1 MLRSPRSCDR
11 DSGSGNSSRSRSNS
25 RGQHSKHLCPA
36 KASELSATEGEETA
50 KTSDGAS
57 SRKSSTRCSSTSPR
71 SQDRRVCAAS
81 MASGYGDGA
90 NSNDRC
96 SSNSSAVRELIDLDS
111 EEDDDCL
118 FIGRRDAAPV
128 AATDSEAER
137 LLGVHHNGCPRRAND
152 SGRSTPLPFDYSL
165 RGAPSHQRHQQSPLL
180 PIRLLPCSPRGAAE
194 TAEATTVEAAGG
206 FRLSPT
212 AASASSAPASAAATT
227 VEGVSVDSSD
237 DEPELCGFRAPTS
250 ARASVFAA
258 DQQQQR
264 LQHET
269 ICDRDTAAFLWGE
282 IGRDERSATRMSH
295 RTFPPA
301 AVTAEGHLAAAA
313 TNRAAAAPAMDEA
326 VSGLRST
333 GLEPTDLLP
342 YLVIPQGL
350 PHQLQLLQHQQ
361 QVQQQ
366 LRHQQHPLAGTVR
379 SQQNLAAGSAAA
391 TAAHRVVSRRRI
403 RRTMLPWQRQLQRSA
418 TGSVV
423 ATATSGEAADGAFD
437 QVLVSLQQQQLW
449 AEMDLWQQPQQQRG
463 TPLHVLQQLPTLPF
477 KHRTSAPLTTAASAT
492 CCNSGERSSGSS
504 SSGQVGEEDDK
515 EKCAICLDSFV
526 EAQIV
531 RFLPCLHF
539 FHVSCVDTWLQQSDV
554 CPICKWPVQC
564 TASPHTEAIS

>member
-1 MLRSPRSCDR
+1 
-11 DSGSGNSSRSRSNS
+11 
-25 RGQHSKHLCPA
+25 
-36 KASELSATEGEETA
+36 
-50 KTSDGAS
+50 
-57 SRKSSTRCSSTSPR
+57 
-71 SQDRRVCAAS
+71 

-118 FIGRRDAAPV
+118 FIGRRDAAPA

-152 SGRSTPLPFDYSL
+152 SSRSAPLPFDYSL
-165 RGAPSHQRHQQSPLL
+165 RGAPPHQQHQQSPLL
-180 PIRLLPCSPRGAAE
+180 PIRFLPCSSRGAAE
-194 TAEATTVEAAGG
+194 TAEATTIEAAGG
-206 FRLSPT
+206 FGRLSPT

-227 VEGVSVDSSD
+227 VEGFSVDSSD
-237 DEPELCGFRAPTS
+237 EEPELCGFTAPTS

-282 IGRDERSATRMSH
+282 LGRDERSATRMSH
-295 RTFPPA
+295 RNFPPA
-301 AVTAEGHLAAAA
+301 AATAEGHLAAVA
-313 TNRAAAAPAMDEA
+313 THHAAAAPAMDEA

-361 QVQQQ
+361 QVHQQ
-366 LRHQQHPLAGTVR
+366 LRHQQHPLAGTMR

-391 TAAHRVVSRRRI
+391 TAANRVVSRRRI

-418 TGSVV
+418 TNSVV
-423 ATATSGEAADGAFD
+423 ATATSGEAADSAFG

-449 AEMDLWQQPQQQRG
+449 GEMDL
-463 TPLHVLQQLPTLPF
+463 
-477 KHRTSAPLTTAASAT
+477 
-492 CCNSGERSSGSS
+492 
-504 SSGQVGEEDDK
+504 
-515 EKCAICLDSFV
+515 
-526 EAQIV
+526 
-531 RFLPCLHF
+531 
-539 FHVSCVDTWLQQSDV
+539 
-554 CPICKWPVQC
+554 
-564 TASPHTEAIS
+564 